1 MAVLLVWWTVLV
13 LLQISERTSAA
24 STTDPDEHNHTAV
37 LQSLL
42 GVSEGIL
49 RPNFN
54 GKPVNVN
61 CNVFVSGFDSVE
73 EKKMDYTVLIYFR
86 QRWNDPRLSYSDLN
100 RTINLDSNIKVK
112 MWVPDLFFVNEK
124 DGRFHTI
131 TTDNRYIRIY
141 PNGNVLY
148 STRLTLTLS
157 CYMHLG
163 NFPTDKQLC
172 RIHIESYSYTT
183 DDMTL
188 EWQNDK
194 ALEISEEVKLP
205 DYELRV
211 NGLMGC
217 TAGYTTGAFPCI
229 KGEFILE
236 RRIGYFLIQI
246 YLPSILIVIISWI
259 SFWIHS
265 TSAPARVA
273 LAITT
278 VLTLTTHSNSARA
291 HMPRVSYIT
300 NMDIWMAAC
309 QAFVFAAL
317 LEYAVVNHATRR
329 EMRAARKALKAQQ
342 NQPATPSKL
351 TDTNPPNNST
361 PAPQYEMQLQ
371 NSSPLHKDK
380 LDPPSCLSTVI
391 NIQPPCPAEP
401 VQPLTPT
408 PRPPF
413 NPAEES
419 NNKIDDF
426 CKVFFPVA
434 FLIFNLVYWLYLN
447 R

>member
-1 MAVLLVWWTVLV
+1 MAVLWWTVLV
-13 LLQISERTSAA
+13 LLQISERTSGAA
-24 STTDPDEHNHTAV
+24 GSEEHNHTAV

-100 RTINLDSNIKVK
+100 KTINLDSNIKVK

-217 TAGYTTGAFPCI
+217 TAGYTTEG
-229 KGEFILE
+229 GS
-236 RRIGYFLIQI
+236 GYFLIQI

-329 EMRAARKALKAQQ
+329 EMRAARKAAKAAQ
-342 NQPATPSKL
+342 NQPATPSRI
-351 TDTNPPNNST
+351 TDTNNPPNNS
-361 PAPQYEMQLQ
+361 APHYEMQLQ
-371 NSSPLHKDK
+371 NSSPALHKDK
-380 LDPPSCLSTVI
+380 LEPISPPCLSTVI
-391 NIQPPCPAEP
+391 NMQQSPCRDAIQPLP
-401 VQPLTPT
+401 
-408 PRPPF
+408 PRPAF